1 MFIKKY
7 LDFISESYNEFDSIG
22 QWVESLSND
31 PEIMRIV
38 NRYINDGTGIYLGS
52 DISPTIKLSNAVNL
66 LPDRAKS
73 EIKSQI
79 DHYLEH
85 GIEEKNPEIM
95 ASTQTGDL
103 LENLLQGSQIVK
115 SGRGVFQSF
124 LKTWTALGLKDQ
136 NPNWTQTPADML
148 FWWQSP
154 NLGYLEVSQVFSRFR
169 SLSMYFQNHQTETT
183 EVKLYFGVSCDA
195 RLEYG
200 FILQNRV
207 VIGDFKLNKSTLH
220 WINKLG
226 LKSSN
231 SLKNYLDEFSYF
243 DIKTIG
249 LIKTDIEQFIP
260 GYFESKSS
268 PTITKKIISFGWYGV
283 GKWDNGKL
291 DKGELEN
298 IKQNFVRW
306 LMTKKWSDKIL
317 ISIKANSFWVYI
329 HIKLKEQSNSTSP
342 KLI

>member
-7 LDFISESYNEFDSIG
+7 LDFISESYNDFDTIG

-38 NRYINDGTGIYLGS
+38 NRYITDETGIYLGS

-66 LPDRAKS
+66 LDDRTKS

-79 DHYLEH
+79 EYYLEG
-85 GIEEKNPEIM
+85 GIKEKKPDII
-95 ASTQTGDL
+95 ASTQTDI
-103 LENLLQGSQIVK
+103 LENLQDSEVVK
-115 SGRGVFQSF
+115 AGRGVFQSF

-136 NPNWTQTPADML
+136 NPNWNITPADML

-154 NLGYLEVSQVFSRFR
+154 DLEYLEVSQIFSRFR
-169 SLSMYFQNHQTETT
+169 SLSMYFQNHQTEITG
-183 EVKLYFGVSCDA
+183 VKLYFGVSCDA

-207 VIGDFKLNKSTLH
+207 VIGDFKLNKSTLN

-231 SLKNYLDEFSYF
+231 SLKNYLNQFSYF
-243 DIKTIG
+243 DIKSLG
-249 LIKTDIEQFIP
+249 LIKNDIEQFIP
-260 GYFESKSS
+260 GYFESKST
-268 PTITKKIISFGWYGV
+268 PTIQKKIISFGWYGV

-291 DKGELEN
+291 DEGELQN
-298 IKQNFVRW
+298 IKNNFVTW
-306 LMTKKWSDKIL
+306 LMTKKWSDKVL

-329 HIKLKEQSNSTSP
+329 HIKLKE
-342 KLI
+342 

>member
-7 LDFISESYNEFDSIG
+7 LDFISESYNDFDSIG
-22 QWVESLSND
+22 QWIESLAGD
-31 PEIMRIV
+31 PQVMRIV
-38 NRYINDGTGIYLGS
+38 NRYITDETGIYLGS

-66 LPDRAKS
+66 LHDRAKS

-103 LENLLQGSQIVK
+103 LENLLQDSKIVK
-115 SGRGVFQSF
+115 AGRGVFQSF
-124 LKTWTALGLKDQ
+124 LKTWTALGLKDE
-136 NPNWTQTPADML
+136 NPNWSQTPADML
-148 FWWQSP
+148 ICWQSP
-154 NLGYLEVSQVFSRFR
+154 EMAYLEVSQVFSRFR
-169 SLSMYFQNHQTETT
+169 SLTGYLSQPQIGSSV
-183 EVKLYFGVSCDA
+183 VKLYFGVSCDG

-200 FILQNRV
+200 IILEQRV
-207 VIGDFKLNKSTLH
+207 VIGDFKLNKSTLN

-231 SLKNYLDEFSYF
+231 SLRQALGGFDYF
-243 DIKTIG
+243 DLKCLGSIKN
-249 LIKTDIEQFIP
+249 DMAQFIP
-260 GYFESKSS
+260 GYFESKSN
-268 PTITKKIISFGWYGV
+268 PTISDKKIISFGWYGV

-291 DKGELEN
+291 DEGELEN

-306 LMTKKWSDKIL
+306 LMTKKWSDKVL
-317 ISIKANSFWVYI
+317 ISLKSNSFWVYI
-329 HIKLKEQSNSTSP
+329 YIKLKD
-342 KLI
+342 